1 MRNSRARSLLTWRI
15 HDRWLWEK
23 PWMNRISGP
32 DGLPHSCAEMVRPS
46 GVFTLIGL
54 CFGCCPR
61 PGCAIATRNAATVN
75 LAKRLPSKDIVIAH
89 PPNGISTATRATRGA
104 GNTHGVAHRHGAD
117 ARALAYES
125 VVHRPDEPSPR
136 NDDGRVS
143 V

>member
-1 MRNSRARSLLTWRI
+1 MRNSRARSLSTWRI

-32 DGLPHSCAEMVRPS
+32 DGLPHSCAKMVRPS

-75 LAKRLPSKDIVIAH
+75 LARRLPGKDIVIATPLIESDRRERQKPREGQEQRQH
-89 PPNGISTATRATRGA
+89 WPRRNHERISLDSSGGMYA
-104 GNTHGVAHRHGAD
+104 
-117 ARALAYES
+117 
-125 VVHRPDEPSPR
+125 
-136 NDDGRVS
+136 
-143 V
+143 

>member
-75 LAKRLPSKDIVIAH
+75 LARRLPSRDIVIATPLIDSEFRSEEH
-89 PPNGISTATRATRGA
+89 TSE
-104 GNTHGVAHRHGAD
+104 
-117 ARALAYES
+117 LQ
-125 VVHRPDEPSPR
+125 SPMYLVCR
-136 NDDGRVS
+136 LLLEKK
-143 V
+143 